1 MHVRIEQQ
9 SHGYKSGHQL
19 LATSVRLVRGD
30 QDVVDCLSDISGP
43 LRPAET
49 FDPYLTA
56 YPLPSGSFYVLAR
69 TWQDLM
75 APRAGCV
82 LTRSLLVPMVDWE
95 AVEFPASLI
104 ERLAL
109 VDRQETVVRSIEFDP
124 YPIQLPRVASKRTT
138 ALVEALFLENRKPIV
153 LFDEID
159 PTLISER
166 LLGAFWPGMR
176 RVFSLCTLAL
186 SPRSVSGKPFDLM
199 FAPRN
204 ARSRFSQWDGRII
217 EASSGREEISRHR
230 WTTVTAKHIF
240 EDDPPSLL
248 SLDALGILRLD
259 DRADESSLRLALL
272 WNELLDKSE
281 SSPTAILG
289 LLDILNSLG
298 KNSPDELIPFVSVLT
313 RGVDLAQ
320 RSMLPP
326 DALRFLLTLSGKFP
340 SRRPPIDVLNR
351 IREGFSWVSQRDP
364 RAAVSLLLDSSLGKQ
379 THAPIV
385 MAGIGDGLANLS
397 DSAEFLALA
406 SLLQAED
413 ELRLFAYSK
422 AWAEAMMRA
431 TETSVPNLWTEMLV
445 NALQYPDGD
454 LRAKSRRNVVPLL
467 RIPAHAP
474 LLSAVLR
481 DNDNEVLFSVVEQ
494 IHSTTRFTVAE
505 FDEPLRRAARGT
517 EGILGLRQA
526 ILASNPNPDSDR
538 FLLATIRPY
547 ANDIEWLICEEG
559 LTDCRRFLL
568 LDAVLSRASE
578 RDLQSLVQN
587 EALSEKIEEALVK
600 ELPLTAVQLARV
612 LICANVPVGR
622 LLQNGCRVLPMVEA
636 GLKADLTLRMLTL
649 GLSSADSSENAA
661 LEELIS
667 ESVNFL
673 NPHRLIVLAIP
684 WNASQQRMSDNVHLL
699 DRAKSEIR
707 TGILGDIEEL
717 SDRLIARRDEIVRDE
732 LVRSWAHLLADSG
745 VINQRAQT
753 QAAGSVLSFALEERY
768 KPVGPLIVVAFPIV
782 YAELRAGNQ
791 MPGLL
796 SFFFPDWDR
805 CKTARKNIVQAFLN
819 SHWSTPDLVKAVEPT
834 GDLGRVFKRLLRDRD
849 GASFLTRLQLDVSKL
864 PEPERK
870 RLEKVIGKALNDL
883 EQVDYSE

>member
-19 LATSVRLVRGD
+19 LATSVRLARGD
-30 QDVVDCLSDISGP
+30 QDVVDRLSDLSGP

-49 FDPYLTA
+49 IDPYLTA
-56 YPLPSGSFYVLAR
+56 YPLPSGSFYILAR
-69 TWQDLM
+69 TWQDLK

-82 LTRSLLVPMVDWE
+82 LTRSLLVPMAVWE
-95 AVEFPASLI
+95 VVEFPASLI
-104 ERLAL
+104 ENLIP
-109 VDRQETVVRSIEFDP
+109 VDKQETLVESIEFDP
-124 YPIQLPRVASKRTT
+124 YPIRLPRIASKRTT
-138 ALVEALFLENRKPIV
+138 ALVEALFLEDRKPIV
-153 LFDEID
+153 LFDEND
-159 PTLISER
+159 STLISER
-166 LLGAFWPGMR
+166 LLSAFWPGMR

-186 SPRSVSGKPFDLM
+186 SPRSISGKSFDLM
-199 FAPRN
+199 FAPRS

-217 EASSGREEISRHR
+217 EVSSGREEISRHR

-240 EDDPPSLL
+240 EDDLPSLL

-259 DRADESSLRLALL
+259 ERADESSLRLALL
-272 WNELLDKSE
+272 WNELLEKSE

-298 KNSPDELIPFVSVLT
+298 RSSPEELLPFVSVLI

-320 RSMLPP
+320 RSMSPP

-340 SRRPPIDVLNR
+340 SRRPPIDVLNK
-351 IREGFSWVSQRDP
+351 IREVFCWVAERDP
-364 RAAVSLLLDSSLGKQ
+364 RAAVSLVLDPSLGKQ

-385 MAGIGDGLANLS
+385 TAGIGDGLANLC
-397 DSAEFLALA
+397 DSSQFLALA
-406 SLLQAED
+406 SSLQAED

-431 TETSVPNLWTEMLV
+431 TEISPPDLWTEMLV
-445 NALQYPDGD
+445 NALQYPDGE
-454 LRAKSRRNVVPLL
+454 LRAKSRRNVVQLL
-467 RIPAHAP
+467 RVPAHAP

-481 DNDNEVLFSVVEQ
+481 DSDNEVLFSVVEQ
-494 IHSTTRFTVAE
+494 IRDTTQFTIAE

-526 ILASNPNPDSDR
+526 ILASNPNTDSDR

-547 ANDIEWLICEEG
+547 ANDIEWLLGEDR
-559 LTDCRRFLL
+559 LTDYRRLSL
-568 LDAVLSRASE
+568 LDTVLSKASE

-587 EALSEKIEEALVK
+587 EPLSEKIEEALVK
-600 ELPLTAVQLARV
+600 ELPSTATQIARV

-622 LLQNGCRVLPMVEA
+622 LLRNGCRVLPLVET
-636 GLKADLTLRMLTL
+636 GLKADLTLRMLTV

-673 NPHRLIVLAIP
+673 DTHRLIALAIP
-684 WNASQQRMSDNVHLL
+684 WNASEQRVSDNVVLL

-717 SDRLIARRDEIVRDE
+717 SDRLIGRRREIVPDDF
-732 LVRSWAHLLADSG
+732 VRSWARLLADSG
-745 VINQRAQT
+745 LVNQRAQT
-753 QAAGSVLSFALEERY
+753 RAAGSVLSFALAERY
-768 KPVGPLIVVAFPIV
+768 KPVGPLIVIAFPIV
-782 YAELRAGNQ
+782 YAELRAGNET
-791 MPGLL
+791 PGLL
-796 SFFFPDWDR
+796 AFFFPDWDR
-805 CKTARKNIVQAFLN
+805 CKTARRNIVQAFLGSN
-819 SHWSTPDLVKAVEPT
+819 WQATEFIKAVEPT
-834 GDLGRVFKRLLRDRD
+834 GDLRRVFDQLLREPN
-849 GASFLTRLQLDVSKL
+849 GESFLARLRDDVSRL
-864 PEPERK
+864 PAQERK
-870 RLEKVIGKALNDL
+870 RMEAAIRQALNGHK
-883 EQVDYSE
+883 